1 MTNTKSKSLS
11 VKQQMFCDAILQGK
25 TQREAYRIAGYKFK
39 DDNTLDASASQL
51 LSSTKISSYLS
62 KKRGEIE
69 KKTMNAIVVSKTQ
82 WLEELKTVGFSKIT
96 DYLEFDESGV
106 AMKKSDEID
115 VSKIAAIESV
125 ESETTSYMGEDGDR
139 ETLKTKTKFKLH
151 RKLDALQKIGE
162 ALGFLNAPPVDG
174 NNIQVN
180 INVIG
185 GNQSI
190 NAVRE

>member
-1 MTNTKSKSLS
+1 MRDK
-11 VKQQMFCDAILQGK
+11 KQLNIRQQRFADAILEGK
-25 TQREAYRIAGYKFK
+25 TQREAYLLAGYRASNQNTV
-39 DDNTLDASASQL
+39 DNSASLIQ
-51 LSSTKISSYLS
+51 SNSKVSAYLAQ
-62 KKRGEIE
+62 KRHEIE
-69 KKTMNAIVVSKTQ
+69 LKTMNAIVVSKTQ

-106 AMKKSDEID
+106 VMKKSDEID
-115 VSKIAAIESV
+115 AGKIAAIESV
-125 ESETTSYMGEDGDR
+125 EGETTSYMGEDGDR

-185 GNQSI
+185 GK
-190 NAVRE
+190 